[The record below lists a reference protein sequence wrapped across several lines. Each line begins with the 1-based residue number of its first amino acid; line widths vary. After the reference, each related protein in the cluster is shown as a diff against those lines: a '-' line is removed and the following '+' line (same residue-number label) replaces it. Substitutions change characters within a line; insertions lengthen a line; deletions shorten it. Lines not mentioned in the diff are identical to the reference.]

1 MTQKAEFFDEE
12 FEEVKEY
19 LEEIKKHVENC
30 DVEDL
35 VLSIDEF
42 KDSERRLHEYLSVF
56 ALKVSRMTSD
66 ERKIRDKQLDEL
78 KDEYFD
84 AIITD
89 LKCKC
94 VKK

>member
-1 MTQKAEFFDEE
+1 MSHNAERFDEE
-12 FEEVKEY
+12 FEETKEY

-30 DVEDL
+30 NIEDL

-42 KDSERRLHEYLSVF
+42 KDSEGRLKEHLSVL
-56 ALKVSRMTSD
+56 ALKFVEMTED
-66 ERKIRDKQLDEL
+66 ERRIRDKQLDKL

-84 AIITD
+84 VIITD

-94 VKK
+94 VEK

>member
-1 MTQKAEFFDEE
+1 MTSQADFFDEE
-12 FEEVKEY
+12 FEETKEY

-30 DVEDL
+30 DIEDL

-42 KDSERRLHEYLSVF
+42 KDSESRLNEYLSAF
-56 ALKVSRMTSD
+56 AIRFVRMTSD

-78 KDEYFD
+78 KDEYFNT
-84 AIITD
+84 IITD